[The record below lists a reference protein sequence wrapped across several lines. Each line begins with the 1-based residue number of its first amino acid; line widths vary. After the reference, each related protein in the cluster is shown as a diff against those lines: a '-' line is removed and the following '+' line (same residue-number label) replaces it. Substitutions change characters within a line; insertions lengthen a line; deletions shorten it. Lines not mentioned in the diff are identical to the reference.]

1 MGSVARRTDTM
12 EEHMTRFVL
21 SSVAVIALLASGASA
36 QTSWDKVA
44 SAIGKP
50 GTEMPGGVYR
60 VPLPRTDLKVTVDGV
75 DIKPGFALGGWV
87 AFHAMG
93 SGTMVMGDLVLT
105 ETEINPVMSKL
116 FANGLT
122 VTALHNHLLR
132 AQPATFYMHIAG
144 QGDPEKLATAIHA
157 ALAESHTPLTA
168 PAAAAQPPAIDLDVE
183 KLNGILQARGN
194 PNNGVLGYGI
204 PRADPVTDAD
214 MTVPPAMGTGIAIN
228 FEPLGGGRAAITGD
242 FVMLADE
249 VNPVLAAL
257 RQNGIEVTAVHNHM
271 LDDQPRT
278 FYAHFWAADDAVKLA
293 NGLRAALDKVK
304 RAKS

>member
-1 MGSVARRTDTM
+1 
-12 EEHMTRFVL
+12 
-21 SSVAVIALLASGASA
+21 
-36 QTSWDKVA
+36 
-44 SAIGKP
+44 
-50 GTEMPGGVYR
+50 
-60 VPLPRTDLKVTVDGV
+60 
-75 DIKPGFALGGWV
+75 
-87 AFHAMG
+87 
-93 SGTMVMGDLVLT
+93 MGDLVLT

-116 FANGLT
+116 LASGIS

-144 QGDPEKLATAIHA
+144 EGDPEKLAAAIHA

-168 PAAAAQPPAIDLDVE
+168 AAAAAQPTIDLDVE
-183 KLNGILQARGN
+183 KLNDILQARGN
-194 PNNGVLGYGI
+194 PNNGVVGYGI
-204 PRADPVTDAD
+204 PRADPVTDAG

-228 FEPLGGGRAAITGD
+228 FQPVGGGRAAITGD

-278 FYAHFWAADDAVKLA
+278 FYAHFWAVDDAVKLA